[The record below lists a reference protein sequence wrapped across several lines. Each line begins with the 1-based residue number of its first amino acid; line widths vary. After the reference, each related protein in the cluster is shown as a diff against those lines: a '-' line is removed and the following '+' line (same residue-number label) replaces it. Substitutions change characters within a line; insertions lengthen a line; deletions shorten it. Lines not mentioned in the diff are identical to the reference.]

1 MTWQEQP
8 SDCQPRL
15 ALRSLPYSRDTGPPP
30 VPSPCQAHSPLPSIL
45 NSPHQS
51 GLRSNVRTSV
61 ATLISCPP
69 LQSLIPSQLPSQLL
83 AGSEISSCIFLFS
96 LFPQMGALKKK
107 KSNSSQMELFAHAR
121 ARARTHTH
129 THTHTHTPN
138 KPRLNFSAN
147 PSQECDL

>member
-107 KSNSSQMELFAHAR
+107 KSNSSQMEPFAHV
-121 ARARTHTH
+121 RARTHTH
-129 THTHTHTPN
+129 THQTNQDLISVPTPHRN
-138 KPRLNFSAN
+138 VTFK
-147 PSQECDL
+147 QII